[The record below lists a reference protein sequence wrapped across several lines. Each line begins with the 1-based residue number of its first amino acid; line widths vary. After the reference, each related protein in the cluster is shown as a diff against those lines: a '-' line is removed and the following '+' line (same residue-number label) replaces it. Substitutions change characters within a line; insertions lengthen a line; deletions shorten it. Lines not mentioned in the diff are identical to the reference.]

1 MSSQMTKIPPQNV
14 EAEQSVLGSLLLDK
28 EALNKVADFLKA
40 EDFYRSDHADIYRA
54 ILKLY
59 EKRKPLDVLTLTD
72 YLETTKKLKEVGGAS
87 YLATLVNSVPTA
99 ANVVTYAQII
109 QHKATLRRL
118 ISVASKISELGY
130 DETTEVE
137 SVLDMAESSLF
148 GVSQNYIKQYFT
160 PIKDIL
166 ADSFDRID
174 KLHRDKGTL
183 RGISTGLRDLDN
195 LTAGLQQSDL
205 IIVAARPSLG
215 KSSLALNFA
224 DHIAC
229 DEKVPVGIFSLE
241 MSKEQVIDRLLCSRG
256 SVDSWKLRT
265 GNLDDED
272 FGKLN
277 YAMGMLSEAPLF
289 IDDSPIINVMEIRT
303 KARRLQAEHGLGL
316 IIIDYLQLLQGGSG
330 RFDGRVQEVSEIS
343 RNLKSLARELN
354 VPVVALSQLSRSVEH
369 RDNKR
374 PMLSDLRESGCLAGD
389 TLIMRADTGELAPI
403 HSLVGQK
410 NIPVYSLNQN
420 WQLEKQNIQ
429 KVFSSGRKKIFEI
442 QMRSGRTIKASA
454 NHPFLTVAGWQRLDR
469 LKTGGHLA
477 MPRILGTTGK
487 NEIKNEELILLA
499 HLLGDGCVLPRQPIH
514 YTSADLSNLD
524 IVAESAQKLFQI
536 KPRLVKQKNWYHLY
550 LPSPYHLTHGK
561 HHPITN
567 WFKKMQIKPVRSFE
581 KILPSEI
588 FTLSENQIRLF
599 LHHLWATDGNVSWKK
614 LVGRKI
620 SAAIYYAST
629 SQKLINQLQH
639 LLLRLGILS
648 TTKKVLQ
655 GRFRPIY
662 QLHVQGRA
670 EQLHFLKLVSCF
682 GERGKVIPAM
692 IEKLEQIEN
701 NPNVDIIPKEIWEE
715 NIAPAKVAAGLSW
728 RGFSSK
734 IETAYCGSTL
744 FQSGLS
750 RERLQRVAVALK
762 DENLNN
768 LALSSVFWDEI
779 IAIEPL
785 GTEEVFDA
793 EVPGTHN
800 FVANDFIVHNSIEQ
814 DADIVMFLYRDDYY
828 DKETENQNI
837 AELLIKKH
845 RNGPTGDIGLF
856 WKPEYMRFSTLDK
869 KLAPSE

>member
-1 MSSQMTKIPPQNV
+1 MADQTTKIPPQNV

-183 RGISTGLRDLDN
+183 RGIPTGLRDLDN

-330 RFDGRVQEVSEIS
+330 KFDGRVQEVSEIS

-354 VPVVALSQLSRSVEH
+354 VPVIALSQLSRSVEH

-374 PMLSDLRESGCLAGD
+374 PMLSDLRESG
-389 TLIMRADTGELAPI
+389 
-403 HSLVGQK
+403 
-410 NIPVYSLNQN
+410 
-420 WQLEKQNIQ
+420 
-429 KVFSSGRKKIFEI
+429 
-442 QMRSGRTIKASA
+442 
-454 NHPFLTVAGWQRLDR
+454 
-469 LKTGGHLA
+469 
-477 MPRILGTTGK
+477 
-487 NEIKNEELILLA
+487 
-499 HLLGDGCVLPRQPIH
+499 
-514 YTSADLSNLD
+514 
-524 IVAESAQKLFQI
+524 
-536 KPRLVKQKNWYHLY
+536 
-550 LPSPYHLTHGK
+550 
-561 HHPITN
+561 
-567 WFKKMQIKPVRSFE
+567 
-581 KILPSEI
+581 
-588 FTLSENQIRLF
+588 
-599 LHHLWATDGNVSWKK
+599 
-614 LVGRKI
+614 
-620 SAAIYYAST
+620 
-629 SQKLINQLQH
+629 
-639 LLLRLGILS
+639 
-648 TTKKVLQ
+648 
-655 GRFRPIY
+655 
-662 QLHVQGRA
+662 
-670 EQLHFLKLVSCF
+670 
-682 GERGKVIPAM
+682 
-692 IEKLEQIEN
+692 
-701 NPNVDIIPKEIWEE
+701 
-715 NIAPAKVAAGLSW
+715 
-728 RGFSSK
+728 
-734 IETAYCGSTL
+734 
-744 FQSGLS
+744 
-750 RERLQRVAVALK
+750 
-762 DENLNN
+762 
-768 LALSSVFWDEI
+768 
-779 IAIEPL
+779 
-785 GTEEVFDA
+785 
-793 EVPGTHN
+793 
-800 FVANDFIVHNSIEQ
+800 SIEQ